1 MKTDS
6 LSALMDPVPF
16 QLKRRIAA
24 ATVAARPV
32 ATVDAGLSLWMF
44 TLTSR
49 SGEGVPPGGGLTTI
63 VSPPLGGP
71 GGPGGPAG
79 PGAGFA
85 GGGLTTIVSCA
96 DAIATRMAST
106 ATMVKVKRIEVI
118 LV

>member
-1 MKTDS
+1 MKADN
-6 LSALMDPVPF
+6 LNPLMDPVPF
-16 QLKRRIAA
+16 QLNRRIAA

-32 ATVDAGLSLWMF
+32 ATVDAGLSLWTF

-49 SGEGVPPGGGLTTI
+49 LGEGVPPGGGLMTI

-71 GGPGGPAG
+71 GGPGGPG
-79 PGAGFA
+79 WGFA

-106 ATMVKVKRIEVI
+106 ATMVKVKRIEAIMV
-118 LV
+118 